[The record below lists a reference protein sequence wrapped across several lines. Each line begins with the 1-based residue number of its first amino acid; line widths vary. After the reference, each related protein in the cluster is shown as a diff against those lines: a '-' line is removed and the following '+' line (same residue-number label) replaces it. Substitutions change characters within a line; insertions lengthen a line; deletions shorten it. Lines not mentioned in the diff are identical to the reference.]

1 MAWSKKQMNNQTNQ
15 EQRKNKGTATGIN
28 PEVIKLDF
36 NQLKEGLSGFVRGTV
51 EEALNGLL
59 QAEAEDLCSAKRHER
74 NEGRKAYRS
83 GSYERNL
90 TTSAGTVKLK
100 VPKLRGASFETQ
112 IIERYRRREASV
124 EESLVA
130 MYVAGVSVRRV
141 EDITEALWGERV
153 SPSAVSRLNEKIF
166 ERIEE
171 WRNRELDESYP
182 YLFVDGMWLKQSW
195 GGEVK
200 NVSILVAVAVNERG
214 QREVVGVVEGKK
226 EDGESWRGLL
236 RNLRERGLRKVRLI
250 VSDKSK
256 GLISVLPE
264 FYLDA
269 KWQRCVFHFHKNVL
283 HEVPTN
289 KAKEVAA
296 MLKAIHA
303 QESAQACLAKA
314 REVVDKLRGM
324 KLRKAASILEEGIDE
339 TLSYHEF
346 PREHH
351 RSLRTNN
358 MLERI
363 IKELRRR
370 TRVVGAFPDGQSALM
385 LCCARLR
392 YIETKSWPEDRK
404 YLDMDKLREMDIL
417 RAQTKEP
424 ESCPQEPE
432 SPTSCNRP
440 ILASEPCGQLS

>member
-1 MAWSKKQMNNQTNQ
+1 MNNQTNQ
-15 EQRKNKGTATGIN
+15 KQNHDNQINPHLN

-36 NQLKEGLSGFVRGTV
+36 NQLKDGLSGFVRGTV

-74 NEGRKAYRS
+74 CEGRKAYRS

-90 TTSAGTVKLK
+90 TTTAGTVKLK
-100 VPKLRGASFETQ
+100 VPKLRGANFETQ

-171 WRNRELDESYP
+171 WRGRALKESYP

-195 GGEVK
+195 GGEITT
-200 NVSILVAVAVNERG
+200 VSILVAVAVNEDG
-214 QREVVGVVEGKK
+214 QREVVGVVEGRK
-226 EDGESWRGLL
+226 EDSESWRGLL
-236 RNLRERGLRKVRLI
+236 RNLQERGLKKVRMI
-250 VSDKSK
+250 TSDKSK
-256 GLISVLPE
+256 GLMSILPE
-264 FYLDA
+264 FYPDA
-269 KWQRCVFHFHKNVL
+269 KWQRCVFHFHQNVM
-283 HEVPTN
+283 HEVPTT
-289 KAKEVAA
+289 KRKEVAA

-303 QESAQACLAKA
+303 QEDANACRAKA
-314 REVVDKLRGM
+314 KEIAEKLEGM
-324 KLRKAASILEEGIDE
+324 KLKKAAQILTSGIEE

-363 IKELRRR
+363 MKELRRR

-392 YIETKSWPEDRK
+392 YIETKSWPADRK
-404 YLDMDKLREMDIL
+404 YLDMDKLREMDMV
-417 RAQTKEP
+417 RAQAGEA

-432 SPTSCNRP
+432 PPTSFKP
-440 ILASEPCGQLS
+440 ILASEPCGQLSSVEA

>member
-1 MAWSKKQMNNQTNQ
+1 MNNQTNQ
-15 EQRKNKGTATGIN
+15 EQKKDRTAATGIN

-153 SPSAVSRLNEKIF
+153 SPSTVSRLNEKIF
-166 ERIEE
+166 ERIEQ
-171 WRNRELDESYP
+171 WRNRPLDESYP
-182 YLFVDGMWLKQSW
+182 YLYVDGMWLKQSW
-195 GGEVK
+195 GGEIK
-200 NVSILVAVAVNERG
+200 NVSILAAVAVNERG
-214 QREVVGVVEGKK
+214 QREVVGVVEGRK
-226 EDGESWRGLL
+226 EDGDSWRGLL
-236 RNLRERGLRKVRLI
+236 RNLQERGLKRVRLI
-250 VSDKSK
+250 ISDKSK
-256 GLISVLPE
+256 GLVSVLPE
-264 FYLDA
+264 FYPGA
-269 KWQRCVFHFHKNVL
+269 KWQRCVFHFHRNVL
-283 HEVPTN
+283 HEVPTT
-289 KAKEVAA
+289 KGKEVAA
-296 MLKAIHA
+296 MLKAIHS
-303 QESAQACLAKA
+303 QEDAKA
-314 REVVDKLRGM
+314 CRAKAKQVAEKLREM
-324 KLRKAASILEEGIDE
+324 KLLKAAGILEEGMEE
-339 TLSYHEF
+339 TLSYHDF

-392 YIETKSWPEDRK
+392 YIESKSWPEDRK
-404 YLDMDKLREMDIL
+404 YMNMDKLKEMDML
-417 RAQTKEP
+417 RAQAGEP

-432 SPTSCNRP
+432 APTS
-440 ILASEPCGQLS
+440 LT